1 MRNVGSMDRMVR
13 LVLGAA
19 LVVWAVAGGPVW
31 AWIGALPLLTGL
43 LGTCPAYSLFGM
55 STCRRKA

>member
-1 MRNVGSMDRMVR
+1 
-13 LVLGAA
+13 GAA

>member
-31 AWIGALPLLTGL
+31 AWIGALPQLTGL